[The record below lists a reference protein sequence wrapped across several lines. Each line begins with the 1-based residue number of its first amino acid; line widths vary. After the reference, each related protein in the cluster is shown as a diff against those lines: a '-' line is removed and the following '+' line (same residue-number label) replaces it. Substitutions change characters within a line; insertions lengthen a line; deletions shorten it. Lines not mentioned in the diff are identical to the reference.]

1 VKYWELIAR
10 NLKKAGW
17 SLGGVA
23 AVGSRIPLIRLT
35 LKGTIHRVKNETRVK
50 HRGSSI
56 NMKTLSLITAALFL
70 VFAAI
75 VSNAAP
81 VQRISDE
88 TGVPVDTLQAERTST
103 GLGWGELETAHLL
116 SNATGQSFDDIV
128 ALHQGGEG
136 WGKIARDNGL
146 KLGDVVSAAHR
157 SSQAASHAQ
166 NTGTVHGKRTSTHGK
181 STGTHSKSTSTHG
194 KSTGTHGKS
203 TSVHG
208 KSGSGRGHT
217 MTMGSVRRGPS
228 VKSGRGGF
236 HGMGHGHGGH

>member
-1 VKYWELIAR
+1 M
-10 NLKKAGW
+10 KA
-17 SLGGVA
+17 
-23 AVGSRIPLIRLT
+23 
-35 LKGTIHRVKNETRVK
+35 
-50 HRGSSI
+50 
-56 NMKTLSLITAALFL
+56 LSLITAALFL
-70 VFAAI
+70 VFAAV

-88 TGVPVDTLQAERTST
+88 TGVPVDTLQTERTST
-103 GLGWGELETAHLL
+103 GLGWGELENAHLL

-146 KLGDVVSAAHR
+146 KLGDIVSAAHR

-166 NTGTVHGKRTSTHGK
+166 NTETV
-181 STGTHSKSTSTHG
+181 
-194 KSTGTHGKS
+194 HGKS

-208 KSGSGRGHT
+208 KSGSVHGKSATNIGRGHT

-236 HGMGHGHGGH
+236 HGMGGMGHGHGGH